1 MYNRL
6 SIGSKIHIP
15 LIASIILGITLILF
29 TSYFSLEDIE
39 HDIYENEEKNLLVY
53 LQNQMESKNSV
64 GLTNAIN
71 LAQNNAVIDALK
83 NDDKA
88 LAKKGLDGLVE
99 SYKKNTEYK
108 NVKIHLHTKDV
119 KSFLRQ
125 WQPDK
130 NGDDL
135 SSFRYTINHVK
146 ESKKPLVAVEVGRAG
161 MTIRGLAPV
170 FSDDEYVGSIEF
182 IQGFNSVV
190 DSARKDMDASVLV
203 LMDADLI
210 KIATLLGNAPKS
222 KYCVLSQKEDVANN
236 ELFEELK
243 PLDINAQNQIFI
255 TEHYF
260 VVKEP
265 IKDYRGER
273 IGNVVIAKPLKV
285 VKKAIDQAKSGLITQ
300 IVIMSVIDVII
311 IIALIFI
318 LRFAVTL
325 PMVEFE
331 QKMNNIAEGEGDLTQ
346 RLNIMSQDEI
356 GVVASYMNTFIER
369 THKIVSQA
377 KASSRANNDTTNAL
391 RNKVALI
398 TEGIGKQEKFVSDT
412 VDKNRIV
419 HNNISQTVEF
429 TKKSESNIA
438 QANGKLRDAAG
449 EFVALVGTL
458 QSNAQGEIELAHKL
472 ETLTG
477 EVDQTKQILEVISDI
492 ADQTNLLAL
501 NAAIEAARAGEH
513 GRGFAV
519 VADEVR
525 KLAERTQ
532 KSLSEITATVNVIV
546 QSIMEISSEMS
557 DNSQTVQNLL
567 ESSESVKRNI
577 EDTTITMQNA
587 VEISSKIVTQNTE
600 VLQSVEDVTHNIE
613 SIHAI
618 SSQNSSNV
626 NEISTMTQKLDKIV
640 EELDNNL
647 SQFRT

>member
-71 LAQNNAVIDALK
+71 LAQNSAVIDALK

-88 LAKKGLDGLVE
+88 LAKKGLDSLVE
-99 SYKKNTEYK
+99 SYKKNTEYR

-222 KYCVLSQKEDVANN
+222 KYCVLSQKEDVAND
-236 ELFEELK
+236 ELFSELK
-243 PLDINAQNQIFI
+243 PLDINVQNQIFI

-273 IGNVVIAKPLKV
+273 IGNIVIAKPLKV

-300 IVIMSVIDVII
+300 IVIMSVIDIII

-331 QKMNNIAEGEGDLTQ
+331 EKMNNIAEGEGDLTQ

-356 GVVASYMNTFIER
+356 GVVAGYMNTFIER

-429 TKKSESNIA
+429 TKNSESNIA
-438 QANGKLRDAAG
+438 QANGKLQDAAS

-577 EDTTITMQNA
+577 EDTTLTMQNA
-587 VEISSKIVTQNTE
+587 VEISTKIVTQNTE

-626 NEISTMTQKLDKIV
+626 NEISVMTQKLDKIV

>member
-71 LAQNNAVIDALK
+71 LAQNSAVIDALK

-88 LAKKGLDGLVE
+88 LAKKGLDSLVE
-99 SYKKNTEYK
+99 SYKKNTEYR

-222 KYCVLSQKEDVANN
+222 KYCVLSQKEDVAND
-236 ELFEELK
+236 ELFAELK
-243 PLDINAQNQIFI
+243 PLNINVQNQIFI

-260 VVKEP
+260 VIKEP

-273 IGNVVIAKPLKV
+273 IGNIVIAKPLKV

-300 IVIMSVIDVII
+300 IVIMSVIDIII

-356 GVVASYMNTFIER
+356 GVVAGYMNTFIER

-429 TKKSESNIA
+429 TKNSESNIA
-438 QANGKLRDAAG
+438 QANTKLQDAAS
-449 EFVALVGTL
+449 EFVSLVGTL

-577 EDTTITMQNA
+577 EDTTLTMQNA
-587 VEISSKIVTQNTE
+587 VEISTKIVTQNTE